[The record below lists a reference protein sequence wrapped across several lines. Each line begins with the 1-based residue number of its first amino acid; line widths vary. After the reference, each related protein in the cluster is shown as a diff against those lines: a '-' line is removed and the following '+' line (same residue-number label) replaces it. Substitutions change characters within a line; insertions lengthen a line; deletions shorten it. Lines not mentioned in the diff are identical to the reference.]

1 MLKRDSLTAQMQQLS
16 HMLAKVK
23 RLIIENKEQEAKIIT
38 VDIFL
43 DFYRLSDS
51 DLFSKSDKEFIQLL
65 RERAFVAE
73 EIDMLAYFVDE
84 YAGLQDDLD
93 AQLTLYRKLLKI
105 YDYLENDLQ
114 FISFEQLAR
123 RKILEQSALL
133 VDGE

>member
-16 HMLAKVK
+16 QMLAKVK
-23 RLIIENKEQEAKIIT
+23 RLIIEDKEQEAKIVT
-38 VDIFL
+38 LDSFL
-43 DFYRLSDS
+43 DYYKLSDS
-51 DLFSKSDKEFIQLL
+51 DLFSKSDKEFIQWL

-73 EIDMLAYFVDE
+73 EVDMLAYFVDE

-93 AQLTLYRKLLKI
+93 GQLTLYRKLLKI

-123 RKILEQSALL
+123 RKILEQSALI
-133 VDGE
+133 VDDE

>member
-16 HMLAKVK
+16 QMLAKVK
-23 RLIIENKEQEAKIIT
+23 RLIIEDKEQEAKIVT
-38 VDIFL
+38 LDSFL
-43 DFYRLSDS
+43 DYYKLSDS
-51 DLFSKSDKEFIQLL
+51 ELFSKSDKEFIQWL

-73 EIDMLAYFVDE
+73 EVDMLAYFVDE

-93 AQLTLYRKLLKI
+93 GQLTLYRKLLKI

-123 RKILEQSALL
+123 RKILEQSALI
-133 VDGE
+133 VDDE